1 MSYRLN
7 ITKNADELLDHLV
20 YYLIYCLI
28 RREQEFPHLIG
39 GGMSCGKHGVC
50 LLLLSGS
57 SIIYM

>member
-28 RREQEFPHLIG
+28 RREQEFSHLYRWRDE
-39 GGMSCGKHGVC
+39 
-50 LLLLSGS
+50 LR
-57 SIIYM
+57 